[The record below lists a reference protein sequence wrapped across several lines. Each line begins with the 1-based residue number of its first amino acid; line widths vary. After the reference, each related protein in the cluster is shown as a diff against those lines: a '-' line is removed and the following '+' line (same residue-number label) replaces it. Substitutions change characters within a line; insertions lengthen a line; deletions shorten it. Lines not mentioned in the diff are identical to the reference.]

1 MLRGSEAC
9 LLPVPR
15 MSADLLPLSRWVLG
29 QGRSRPALW
38 KRHTLKQV
46 EVGLARLWT
55 QTETDDT
62 RRVLPQLR
70 DPCAA
75 VGVASPDHAC
85 PQDVRVGNEGTTAA
99 AVTITAPQ

>member
-1 MLRGSEAC
+1 M
-9 LLPVPR
+9 
-15 MSADLLPLSRWVLG
+15 
-29 QGRSRPALW
+29 
-38 KRHTLKQV
+38 KRHTLEQV

-75 VGVASPDHAC
+75 VGVGSPDHAC